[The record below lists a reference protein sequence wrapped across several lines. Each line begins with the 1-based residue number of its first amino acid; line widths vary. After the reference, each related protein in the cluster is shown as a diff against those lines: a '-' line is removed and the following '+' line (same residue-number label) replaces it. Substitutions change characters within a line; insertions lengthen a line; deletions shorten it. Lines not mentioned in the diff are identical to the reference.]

1 MFSIVSAGKASHRLD
16 LTLQKDFP
24 DHQALDLGI
33 EEITETLHY
42 LSDCASSA
50 LSLSTSGGCLGG
62 CTSSAATAGSMGS
75 VASTGSSS

>member
-1 MFSIVSAGKASHRLD
+1 MFSIASAGTASHPLD
-16 LTLQKDFP
+16 LILQKDFSG
-24 DHQALDLGI
+24 HQTLDLGI

-50 LSLSTSGGCLGG
+50 LSLSTSGGCMGG

-75 VASTGSSS
+75 VASTGANS